1 MATIEFVKVIFLG
14 LIQGITEWLP
24 ISSTGHMI
32 IFDNF
37 FPLAISDEGRNF
49 LLVVIQ
55 LGSVMAVLVLFFKE
69 LWPKERKIWLLWAKI
84 AVASVPAA
92 VFGFLF
98 EDSITSKLFNVKVVS
113 IALIFYGIVF
123 ILIEKLHKK
132 NNFHY
137 KITSIEQISFLDAL
151 KIGFFQVLALIPGT
165 SRSGSTIIGGM
176 LVSLDRSVAA
186 KFSFFLALPVMFG
199 ASFLEVVKTK
209 AAFTKNEWE
218 IIVIGT
224 IVAFLVSFF
233 VIRFLMDY
241 VKKHSFCVFGYYRI
255 VLGLLLLIFC

>member
-1 MATIEFVKVIFLG
+1 MASIEFIKVIILG
-14 LIQGITEWLP
+14 LIQGVTEWLP
-24 ISSTGHMI
+24 VSSTGHMI

-37 FPLAISDEGRNF
+37 FPLSISDECRNF

-55 LGSVMAVLVLFFKE
+55 LGSVLAVLVLFFKE
-69 LWPKERKIWLLWAKI
+69 LWPKEKKIWLLWAKI

-92 VFGFLF
+92 IFGFLF
-98 EDSITSKLFNVKVVS
+98 EDIITNKLFNVKVVS
-113 IALIFYGIVF
+113 LALVFYGIVF
-123 ILIEKLHKK
+123 IIIEKLHKK
-132 NNFHY
+132 NNFQY
-137 KITSIEQISFLDAL
+137 KIAKIEQISFIDAL

-165 SRSGSTIIGGM
+165 SRSGATIIGGM
-176 LVSLDRSVAA
+176 LGSLDRSVAA

-209 AAFTKNEWE
+209 VAFSGNEWG
-218 IIVIGT
+218 IIGLGT

-255 VLGLLLLIFC
+255 ALGLLLLIFC